1 MLLEV
6 RLRYRRRFETTKDPH
21 ALELAD
27 QNISRAAQLGAQLP
41 EVSLALGQ
49 VRLLQGKDPEAVTA
63 FEHTLSLDDRS
74 DGAYRGLASAYAAMG
89 LPDKAEEAWQK
100 AIELRPNSADVYN
113 QLAILEVRRA
123 DYAKAAENFRRA
135 LKQAPN
141 NATVMS
147 NLGAALL
154 YAGSLEESRKALQ
167 DSIRLV
173 PSYGAWN
180 NLGNLD
186 LKQGRFADAASDY
199 EKALEFN
206 KSDYRVWSNMAVAYS
221 RTPGQKDKAKDA
233 FLQAAKMCR
242 ETLKQNPND
251 PVALSDLAMF
261 VASEGDERQEP
272 LELIQRALAL
282 APEDTYVQF
291 NAAET
296 YESLGYREEALSWA
310 GKLIAAGYP
319 MDDINESPVLAD
331 LVKDTRFRKIA
342 ETHEAESAKK

>member
-1 MLLEV
+1 
-6 RLRYRRRFETTKDPH
+6 
-21 ALELAD
+21 
-27 QNISRAAQLGAQLP
+27 
-41 EVSLALGQ
+41 
-49 VRLLQGKDPEAVTA
+49 
-63 FEHTLSLDDRS
+63 
-74 DGAYRGLASAYAAMG
+74 
-89 LPDKAEEAWQK
+89 
-100 AIELRPNSADVYN
+100 
-113 QLAILEVRRA
+113 
-123 DYAKAAENFRRA
+123 
-135 LKQAPN
+135 
-141 NATVMS
+141 
-147 NLGAALL
+147 
-154 YAGSLEESRKALQ
+154 
-167 DSIRLV
+167 
-173 PSYGAWN
+173 
-180 NLGNLD
+180 
-186 LKQGRFADAASDY
+186 
-199 EKALEFN
+199 
-206 KSDYRVWSNMAVAYS
+206 MAVAYS

-296 YESLGYREEALSWA
+296 YESLGYREEALSWV